1 MDRYEFTLCDNQL
14 GPLAPT
20 GDADR
25 IERTA
30 GEIYHGTST
39 MQQMSRGFFNDV
51 LGCVENVIEFRVR
64 HRQDI
69 TTSGAGVTVTAWAKL
84 QIVRAFAIFRLGL
97 ISLYPPVSPVR
108 VRRGNL

>member
-1 MDRYEFTLCDNQL
+1 MIYIGNIEILTAKSAIYL
-14 GPLAPT
+14 GNV
-20 GDADR
+20 G
-25 IERTA
+25 
-30 GEIYHGTST
+30 
-39 MQQMSRGFFNDV
+39 FNDV
-51 LGCVENVIEFRVR
+51 LGCVENVIEFWVR
-64 HRQDI
+64 HGQDI